1 MAAARPGLAAARPGL
16 AAAHV
21 SPHAL
26 PSTEEELQAGWIFAV
41 DKPLE
46 WTSFDVVNKLKYA
59 LRRAYGLKSV
69 KIGHAGTLDP
79 LATGVLVVC
88 VGKAT
93 KRIESE
99 MAGSKG
105 YRARLKLGY
114 TTPSYD
120 AETPEEAFS
129 GAVFPPSTAALEEAL
144 SNFRGTIHQRPP
156 LFSALKIGGQTLYK
170 LARKGQE
177 VEIPTRPVVVESLE
191 IDSFDPALGK
201 VDLSISCGKGT
212 YIRSLAHDLGLA
224 WGCGAYLTAL
234 RRTQVGPWTES
245 EAWSLPNLLE
255 ALHQR
260 ETARTGE

>member
-1 MAAARPGLAAARPGL
+1 MLPISFHSADSSSSLPGFREIPK
-16 AAAHV
+16 
-21 SPHAL
+21 
-26 PSTEEELQAGWIFAV
+26 TEEELQAGWIFAV

-120 AETPEEAFS
+120 AETPEEPFV
-129 GAVFPPSTAALEEAL
+129 GAVVPNSTSALEAVL
-144 SNFRGTIHQRPP
+144 PNFRGTIHQRPP
-156 LFSALKIGGQTLYK
+156 VFSALKIGGQTLYK

-191 IDSFDPALGK
+191 IDSFDPLTGS
-201 VDLSISCGKGT
+201 VELSISCGKGT
-212 YIRSLAHDLGLA
+212 YIRSLAHDLGSA

-245 EAWSLPNLLE
+245 EAWSLPNLLDV
-255 ALHQR
+255 LNQR
-260 ETARTGE
+260 ETARTAE

>member
-1 MAAARPGLAAARPGL
+1 M
-16 AAAHV
+16 
-21 SPHAL
+21 L
-26 PSTEEELQAGWIFAV
+26 PFPLNSADSSDAEQPRRQEIPRTEDELQAGWIFAV

-59 LRRAYGLKSV
+59 LRRAYGLKSI

-105 YRARLKLGY
+105 YRAGLKLGY

-120 AETPEEAFS
+120 AETPEAAFA
-129 GAVFPPSTAALEEAL
+129 GAVFPSSRAALEAVL
-144 SNFRGTIHQRPP
+144 PNFRGTIHQRPP

-191 IDSFDPALGK
+191 IDSFDPALGS
-201 VDLSISCGKGT
+201 VELSITCGKGT
-212 YIRSLAHDLGLA
+212 YIRSLAHDLGHI

-234 RRTQVGPWTES
+234 RRTHVGPWTES
-245 EAWSLPNLLE
+245 EAWSLPNLLDV
-255 ALHQR
+255 LSQR
-260 ETARTGE
+260 ETARTAE

>member
-1 MAAARPGLAAARPGL
+1 MAAARPGL

-21 SPHAL
+21 SPHYL

-120 AETPEEAFS
+120 AETPEEAFA

-144 SNFRGTIHQRPP
+144 PNFRGTIHQRPP

-191 IDSFDPALGK
+191 IDTFDPALGN
-201 VDLSISCGKGT
+201 VDLSIACGKGT

-234 RRTQVGPWTES
+234 RRTQVGPWTET

-260 ETARTGE
+260 EAARSAE

>member
-1 MAAARPGLAAARPGL
+1 MAAAVPGFLEIPK
-16 AAAHV
+16 
-21 SPHAL
+21 
-26 PSTEEELQAGWIFAV
+26 TEEELQAGWIFAV

-120 AETPEEAFS
+120 AETPEEPFS
-129 GAVFPPSTAALEEAL
+129 GAVLPPSTAALEAAL
-144 SNFRGTIHQRPP
+144 PSFRGTIHQRPP

-191 IDSFDPALGK
+191 IDSYDPTLGS
-201 VDLSISCGKGT
+201 VELSIACGKGT
-212 YIRSLAHDLGLA
+212 YIRSLAHDLGCT

-234 RRTQVGPWTES
+234 RRTQVGPWKEAD
-245 EAWSLPNLLE
+245 AWSLANLLE

-260 ETARTGE
+260 ETAQTGE

>member
-1 MAAARPGLAAARPGL
+1 MLPISSHSADS
-16 AAAHV
+16 
-21 SPHAL
+21 SPAL
-26 PSTEEELQAGWIFAV
+26 PGFRKIPKTEEELQAGWIFAV

-99 MAGSKG
+99 MAGVKG
-105 YRARLKLGY
+105 YRAHVKLGF

-120 AETPEEAFS
+120 AETPEEAFP
-129 GAVFPPSTAALEEAL
+129 GAVLPASTAVLEAALP
-144 SNFRGTIHQRPP
+144 NFRGTIHQRPP

-191 IDSFDPALGK
+191 INSFDPTLGS
-201 VDLSISCGKGT
+201 VELSISCGKGT
-212 YIRSLAHDLGLA
+212 YIRSLAHDLGSA

-255 ALHQR
+255 ALLQR
-260 ETARTGE
+260 ETARTAE